1 MLRGLFYWRGG
12 SGPRTSHVKPGGPWG
27 HDAQKHQLINGPWS
41 PFHPNEPSP
50 SPETS
55 DGKDQFGDPA

>member
-1 MLRGLFYWRGG
+1 MLRGLFYWSGD
-12 SGPRTSHVKPGGPWG
+12 SGPGTSHVKSRGPWG
-27 HDAQKHQLINGPWS
+27 HDAQKHQLINGLWS
-41 PFHPNEPSP
+41 PCHPKEHSP